1 MIASMLYGLQWVH
14 IVYSCLK
21 YVSAQSSGRFFF
33 VFRWH
38 SIIAKFIWVCYI
50 EIEYSCS
57 IYHLRND
64 IQKMRDWLI
73 NNFCTMEYTRRVQK
87 LTTIVESLRFLYKC
101 LLCSLIL
108 RLILLYIRIYQKVRL
123 DHFQNPGLFCMRQ
136 IIALSTVIE
145 LNDHLQSIFWKI
157 GYLVRTDNRMLHFDF
172 NVTIINN
179 RTYREFFLDKVSQMN
194 TKKSEKQSPWAY
206 T

>member
-1 MIASMLYGLQWVH
+1 MFPLSRVED
-14 IVYSCLK
+14 
-21 YVSAQSSGRFFF
+21 FF

-38 SIIAKFIWVCYI
+38 SIAKFIWVCYI

-64 IQKMRDWLI
+64 IPKMRDWLT
-73 NNFCTMEYTRRVQK
+73 NNFRTIEYTRRVQK

-101 LLCSLIL
+101 PLCSLIL

-123 DHFQNPGLFCMRQ
+123 DRFQNPGLFCMRQ

-145 LNDHLQSIFWKI
+145 LNDHLQSIFWNI
-157 GYLVRTDNRMLHFDF
+157 GYLVRMDNRMLHFDF

-179 RTYREFFLDKVSQMN
+179 RTYREFFLNKISQMN